1 MTKTATRFVDF
12 RAVKAAVTMEQVLAH
27 YQLSERF
34 KRSKDSLSG
43 PCPIHQGT
51 NTTQFRVSLSKN
63 CWNCFS
69 ECKCGG
75 NVLDFVA
82 KMENVDPMEAANR
95 LVEWFRLDRTQL
107 NAGRDAAE
115 PERIQPRALSA
126 TAGNQPAVN
135 AGLAPPPPAPTPN
148 PNGTTTR
155 PPKEEIGPNKPLSF
169 RLELDSAHPYLAER
183 GLTPETIAE
192 FGLGFCGKG
201 VMSGRI
207 AIPINNLNGELVGYA
222 GRWPGEPPDGRPK
235 YRLPDGFKKSVEV
248 FRLAEALRESPDRPL
263 VIVEGFFDV
272 IKLWQLGV
280 RKCVALMGCSMSMA
294 QENLLLQNLA
304 PHSRVIVM
312 FDQDDAGF
320 LGRAWVLQRL
330 SLRAF
335 VRVVS
340 FSQQGFQPD
349 HLTAEE
355 VQLLNLT

>member
-1 MTKTATRFVDF
+1 MTKTASRFVDF

-27 YQLSERF
+27 YQLSGRF
-34 KRSKDSLSG
+34 KRSKDSLTG

-51 NTTQFRVSLSKN
+51 NPTQFRVSLSKN

-95 LVEWFRLDRTQL
+95 LVEWFQLDRTQL
-107 NAGRDAAE
+107 NAGRDAEDAG
-115 PERIQPRALSA
+115 RIPPQTARPA
-126 TAGNQPAVN
+126 TGTQPAGSDV
-135 AGLAPPPPAPTPN
+135 LAPPPPAPTPN
-148 PNGTTTR
+148 PSGKPAR

-169 RLELDSAHPYLAER
+169 RLELDPSHPYLTER
-183 GLTPETIAE
+183 GLTPETVDE

-207 AIPINNLNGELVGYA
+207 AIPIHNVSGELVGYA
-222 GRWPGEPPDGRPK
+222 GRWPGVPPDGRPK

-248 FRLAEALRESPDRPL
+248 FRLAEALREPPEQPL

-272 IKLWQLGV
+272 VKLWQLGV
-280 RKCVALMGCSMSMA
+280 RKCVAIMGSAMSMA
-294 QENLLLQNLA
+294 QEAALVQHLSPEA
-304 PHSRVIVM
+304 KVIVM

-320 LGRAWVLQRL
+320 LGREWVLQRL

-340 FSQQGFQPD
+340 FSQQGFQPE

-355 VQLLNLT
+355 LQLLKLL